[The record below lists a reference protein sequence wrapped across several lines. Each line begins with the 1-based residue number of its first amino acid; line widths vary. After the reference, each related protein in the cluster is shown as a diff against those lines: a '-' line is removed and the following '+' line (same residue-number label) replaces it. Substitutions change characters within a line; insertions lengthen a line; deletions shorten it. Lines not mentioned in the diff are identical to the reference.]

1 MWIIENHQH
10 LTYIVSKY
18 LNLFQKIVAD
28 AALDAKVNAQLLN
41 VLRQDEDHV
50 IALPCPESFYLK
62 GLEVAVN

>member
-1 MWIIENHQH
+1 M
-10 LTYIVSKY
+10 
-18 LNLFQKIVAD
+18 NLFQKIVAD
-28 AALDAKVNAQLLN
+28 AALDAKVDAQLLN